1 MSELEGLFLVLF
13 GVYLL
18 HSVVWVEPEAIA
30 FRQTLR
36 SAYSVAREGVPLPA
50 VRRKGIFVQPLP
62 PLGSALVCPPYP
74 LMVSP
79 EGASA
84 WRLSGPP
91 SENLGAATPPYLLH
105 EEMTRIDLA
114 ENTVRIAGKD
124 FIASAAPG
132 LTRQIAFLLAELH
145 RLGPKRRIEAI
156 DKALAARFDRRRIE
170 KLLEQYREASAPVR
184 RTSNLLFLAVWVVV
198 PLLAWKPGLL
208 VAWPLMSIL
217 VLSLLV
223 ITARRLWIAHRQLH
237 PDLSEQR
244 WRVVLTAALSPL
256 SAMRANDEL
265 LHPLLVEFDAVAVG
279 SAACAVKSFRG
290 LASEAV
296 RALRFPTPGELP
308 EEDTEHFRVRQ
319 WFAARQL
326 AALER
331 FLTDEGVDAAMLL
344 APERES
350 DPCQG
355 YCPRCWGQYVAAS
368 GTCGS
373 CGIALVAFRSDSG

>member
-1 MSELEGLFLVLF
+1 MSEVEGLFLVLF

-18 HSVVWVEPEAIA
+18 HSVIWVEPEAIA

-36 SAYSVAREGVPLPA
+36 RFYSVAREGLPLPA

-84 WRLSGPP
+84 WRLDGPP
-91 SENLGAATPPYLLH
+91 SENLGAAMPPYLRF
-105 EEMTRIDLA
+105 EEMMRIDLA
-114 ENTVRIAGKD
+114 ENAARIAGKD
-124 FIASAAPG
+124 FIATAAPS
-132 LTRQIAFLLAELH
+132 LTRQIALLLAELH
-145 RLGPKRRIEAI
+145 RLGQKQRAAAIER
-156 DKALAARFDRRRIE
+156 ALAARFDLRLIE

-184 RTSNLLFLAVWVVV
+184 RTANLLFLAVWVAV
-198 PLLAWKPGLL
+198 PLLAWKPGIL
-208 VAWPLMSIL
+208 VAWPLMLIL
-217 VLSLLV
+217 TLSLLV
-223 ITARRLWIAHRQLH
+223 ITARRLWIAHKHLH
-237 PDLSEQR
+237 PELGEQR

-265 LHPLLVEFDAVAVG
+265 LHPLLVEFDPVAVG
-279 SAACAVKSFRG
+279 CAVCTEKAFRE
-290 LASEAV
+290 LASQSV
-296 RALRFPTPGELP
+296 RSLRFPTPGEVP
-308 EEDTEHFRVRQ
+308 EEGTEHFRMRE

-326 AALER
+326 AALEK
-331 FLTDEGVDAAMLL
+331 FLSGEGIDPKTLL

-350 DPCQG
+350 SRCLS

-373 CGIALVAFRSDSG
+373 CGIALAEFRSDSG